1 MDEKTVRQGNTQS
14 AFDDQNSNLYMLQFI
29 ILAVLVGYWHSQ
41 GEISFIPSS
50 WSPWVVGGVVFIGSM
65 IVSFIPMV
73 GNLLA
78 IGFAICWGL
87 FGYSLMESFDA
98 GDGAKWTVTV
108 ILGMVGGGLNLS
120 GMRWSQDI

>member
-1 MDEKTVRQGNTQS
+1 MGEKTVRQGNTQS
-14 AFDDQNSNLYMLQFI
+14 AFDDQNSKLYMLQFI

-78 IGFAICWGL
+78 IGFTICWGL